1 MGVLNYENDRISGEA
16 RFLDQFLT
24 RRKSCVVFH
33 IGANVGNYT
42 RRVLEA
48 QPGARVCAFEPHPVT
63 SQRLREN
70 LNKPNVTLVNA
81 AAGEEDGELKL
92 YDYVPQDCSSHASAY
107 RDVIESIHHV
117 ASTHHCVLVHALG
130 DCARAQG
137 IDRID
142 LIKIDTEGHE
152 LSVLKGIQTYLEA
165 GKIDAIHFE
174 FNEMNVASRVFFR
187 DFIELLPNYELYRL
201 LPEGAVKITHYVLH
215 QCELFAYQNIVAYL
229 KTA

>member
-24 RRKSCVVFH
+24 RRKSCVVFD

-42 RRVLEA
+42 QRVLEA
-48 QPGARVCAFEPHPVT
+48 QPGARVFAFEPHPAT
-63 SQRLREN
+63 FQRLSEN
-70 LNKPNVTLVNA
+70 LHNPNITLVNA
-81 AAGEEDGELKL
+81 AAGESDGVLKL
-92 YDYVPQDCSSHASAY
+92 YDYAAQDGSSHASAY
-107 RDVIESIHHV
+107 REVIESIHHA
-117 ASTHHCVLVHALG
+117 ASTHHRVPVHALG
-130 DCARAQG
+130 DYARVQG
-137 IDRID
+137 VDHID
-142 LIKIDTEGHE
+142 LLKIDTEGHE

-201 LPEGAVKITHYVLH
+201 LPDGAVKIAHYVPF